1 MKKIL
6 LNFTLLCLLGTENS
20 FSSNFE
26 RPDWWENQ
34 KSDSKYCS
42 SWKWCMDDY
51 KGIEKEADKIQGS
64 VQSISELIQNSK
76 KAINEFKEGSKE
88 KSEPYTSSYLF
99 WKTPITEHLN
109 KASQEITN
117 LNYSLKNIGY
127 HTKTIENYCTSNRKH
142 YDSIVDYGVK
152 LSDKSIK
159 YQKDNDDLKYKLRRA
174 EEDSERKLWSL
185 NTKLEPVFRE
195 TSYWN
200 GYGYVKSIQQTGYKV
215 STTFDEKLDMLL
227 KERSALHDENSKMKV
242 KVDSLAEQVQERD
255 NLYKNIQQELLNTKT
270 TLNEKCKRQS
280 EEINS
285 LKFFLQEKDKNL
297 NDLNVKKDQQYK
309 EFIENLE
316 KKDREKLDVEQ
327 TLDEF
332 KNKNLLLASK
342 GDSLDARVKDQEKLM
357 SKGVNDLDFYLQNMT
372 KKNEQTIN
380 LLRQDYIEKL
390 EKKENQHKSHI
401 DSLNQKV
408 TLLEKERAELLLN
421 SKIKDFKEESSFN
434 HFISKEKDQ
443 LLQDLEKANL
453 RIKQL
458 ESNAIHLSGHN
469 NQSEK
474 LHISLL
480 KQTLKKL
487 KAPEEVRKKDF
498 QNINEAFESLQDYLD
513 D

>member
-1 MKKIL
+1 
-6 LNFTLLCLLGTENS
+6 
-20 FSSNFE
+20 
-26 RPDWWENQ
+26 
-34 KSDSKYCS
+34 
-42 SWKWCMDDY
+42 
-51 KGIEKEADKIQGS
+51 
-64 VQSISELIQNSK
+64 
-76 KAINEFKEGSKE
+76 
-88 KSEPYTSSYLF
+88 
-99 WKTPITEHLN
+99 
-109 KASQEITN
+109 
-117 LNYSLKNIGY
+117 
-127 HTKTIENYCTSNRKH
+127 
-142 YDSIVDYGVK
+142 
-152 LSDKSIK
+152 
-159 YQKDNDDLKYKLRRA
+159 
-174 EEDSERKLWSL
+174 
-185 NTKLEPVFRE
+185 
-195 TSYWN
+195 
-200 GYGYVKSIQQTGYKV
+200 
-215 STTFDEKLDMLL
+215 
-227 KERSALHDENSKMKV
+227 MKV